1 MPDFSSLAEKWP
13 SSFVSRDKVSDF
25 SGGIILPQTIKNLD
39 CKGTGPAGRLR
50 IGRKIA
56 YPVSSLIEWLE
67 NRAQE
72 LD

>member
-1 MPDFSSLAEKWP
+1 MSDFSSLAEKWP

-25 SGGIILPQTIKNLD
+25 SGGMILPQTIKNFD

-67 NRAQE
+67 NRAQD
-72 LD
+72 LN